1 MDYNILRENDIRGSY
16 PTQINREVTERI
28 GKAYAYYLKSINVDT
43 CLIGHDNRLSSDEL
57 NEALI
62 NALINSGIK
71 VKDIGLVTTPMFN
84 YASIENE
91 IPNGIMITASHNKA
105 SDNGFKIFGE
115 NYLHIRQT
123 EIKKLYEFIKTEAE
137 VSGVGS
143 LEKIDIKQS
152 YIKMLIDKFKR
163 INKRVVIDCGN
174 GAACTVVKEIFSKI
188 FLDVSFINCE
198 SDGSFPIHN
207 PDPNVDENLK
217 WLKDIVKL
225 KKADLGIAVDGDC
238 DRVGIVDEAGNTITT
253 DYLIAIFARYITPYY
268 QNKNVIIDVKCSNA
282 ISEEIKKYGGNPIM
296 VKNGSAYIESVVFD
310 TPALIGG
317 EYSGHI
323 FFRDDY
329 YGYDD
334 GFYAGLRFAQIL
346 DKLGVK
352 ASDLIKE
359 MKTLKNTPEI
369 RVEVGDDRKYEI
381 IDKIKEYV
389 KEKGYKCS
397 FIDGVRV
404 EYPDGFALVR
414 CSNTGPYITMRF
426 EAATD
431 EELLDRKNEFLIF
444 I

>member
-1 MDYNILRENDIRGSY
+1 
-16 PTQINREVTERI
+16 
-28 GKAYAYYLKSINVDT
+28 
-43 CLIGHDNRLSSDEL
+43 
-57 NEALI
+57 
-62 NALINSGIK
+62 
-71 VKDIGLVTTPMFN
+71 
-84 YASIENE
+84 
-91 IPNGIMITASHNKA
+91 
-105 SDNGFKIFGE
+105 
-115 NYLHIRQT
+115 
-123 EIKKLYEFIKTEAE
+123 
-137 VSGVGS
+137 
-143 LEKIDIKQS
+143 
-152 YIKMLIDKFKR
+152 
-163 INKRVVIDCGN
+163 
-174 GAACTVVKEIFSKI
+174 
-188 FLDVSFINCE
+188 
-198 SDGSFPIHN
+198 
-207 PDPNVDENLK
+207 
-217 WLKDIVKL
+217 
-225 KKADLGIAVDGDC
+225 
-238 DRVGIVDEAGNTITT
+238 
-253 DYLIAIFARYITPYY
+253 
-268 QNKNVIIDVKCSNA
+268 
-282 ISEEIKKYGGNPIM
+282 M